1 MRRVLSLVLAVSASS
16 LPAQQGDRRGEV
28 QQPVP
33 AHIVIPPS
41 PILTPEESLATL
53 KVAPGYRVE
62 LVAADPL
69 IHDPVA
75 MTFGPDGRIWVAE
88 MRGYM
93 LDADGTGED
102 AKIGT
107 IAVLADTDGDG
118 RMDQRTVF
126 AEGLV
131 MPRAL
136 SLVDGG
142 LLVAEPPHLWY
153 LRDTDGDG
161 KADSKTEIAS
171 DYGQAGNPEHTAN
184 GLLRALD
191 NWIYSAKHD
200 VRFRYLGDGKFA
212 RENTVARGQWGIAQD
227 NYGRLHHNTNSDP
240 LQADVVPAEFLLRNP
255 NLAQPEGIRERV
267 VPADLRIWPGRV
279 TPGVNRGYQILN
291 EEGKIDAMT
300 AASGPLIYRGALF
313 PAGFR
318 DNAFVP
324 EPSANLVK
332 RIAIEDRA
340 DGTRLGRNVYDGAEF
355 LVSSDERFRP
365 VNVYEGPDGGIYI
378 VDIYRGILQHRIFLT
393 TFLRRQIEERGL
405 DKGVGLGRIYRIV
418 PEGAR
423 PSREAFDLSKES
435 SARLVARLSAPGGW
449 WRDTAQRLLVE
460 RRDPAATP
468 ALRALARNPDADPL
482 GRLHALWTLEGTGHV
497 DRETVLAAL
506 DATDAHVRADA
517 VRLAEPFLVHAGDTV
532 LADRVI
538 ALATDDSAHPR
549 VALHAAL
556 VLGSSTGPA
565 SLETLANLARLHG
578 EKPYLAG
585 ALVSGLAG
593 REAAFIDLVAADS
606 SAGKAASAVALATS
620 AVLRSKNVEQSSALF
635 ARLDPASASPD
646 WVRGAILDG
655 VQQFLPR
662 GGGRGRTVAVATTLP
677 AEPKGL
683 VALAA
688 AKSHPA
694 SERAAA
700 LLPSL
705 QWPGKEGFAA
715 PVVAARLNRN
725 ERTLFEKGQAQYAM
739 LCAACHQPNGQGM
752 PGLAPQ
758 LVNSRYVVGTADN
771 LARIILNGK
780 EGGGL
785 MMPPLGSLDDEAI
798 AGVMT
803 YLRRSW
809 GHTASTV
816 TPEAVKKV
824 REASSRRTQP
834 WNDEELLALAKE

>member
-1 MRRVLSLVLAVSASS
+1 MRRLLPLVLAVSVSTLS
-16 LPAQQGDRRGEV
+16 AQQGDRQGEV

-41 PILTPEESLATL
+41 PILTPEEALATL
-53 KVAPGYRVE
+53 KAAPGYRVE

-93 LDADGTGED
+93 QNADGIGED

-142 LLVAEPPHLWY
+142 LLVAEPPHLWFM
-153 LRDTDGDG
+153 RDTNGDG
-161 KADSKTEIAS
+161 KADTKTEVAS

-200 VRFRYLGDGKFA
+200 VRFRYLGDGKFT

-300 AASGPLIYRGALF
+300 AASGPLVYRGALF

-340 DGTRLGRNVYDGAEF
+340 DGTRVGRNVYDGAEF
-355 LVSSDERFRP
+355 LVSTDERFRP
-365 VNVYEGPDGGIYI
+365 VNVYEGPDGGIYV

-405 DKGVGLGRIYRIV
+405 DKGIGLGRIYRIV
-418 PEGAR
+418 PENAR

-435 SARLVARLSAPGGW
+435 SGQLVARLSSPGGW

-460 RRDPAATP
+460 RRDPSATP

-482 GRLHALWTLEGTGHV
+482 GRLHALWTLEGTGQL
-497 DRETVLAAL
+497 DRETLLAAL
-506 DATDAHVRADA
+506 NATDAHVRADA
-517 VRLAEPFLVHAGDTV
+517 VRLAEPFLAEPD
-532 LADRVI
+532 LAERVI
-538 ALATDDSAHPR
+538 SLASDNSAHPR
-549 VALHAAL
+549 VVLHAAL
-556 VLGSSTGPA
+556 VLGSSKEPA
-565 SLETLANLARLHG
+565 SLETFAKIARLHG

-585 ALVSGLAG
+585 AVVSGLAG

-606 SAGKAASAVALATS
+606 SANKAASVVALAAS
-620 AVLRSKNVEQSSALF
+620 AVLRSKNVEQSTALF
-635 ARLDPASASPD
+635 ARLDPASSSPD
-646 WVRGAILDG
+646 WVRSAVLDG

-688 AKSHPA
+688 AKSHSA

-700 LLPSL
+700 ILPSL

-715 PVVAARLNRN
+715 PVVAARMNRDQ
-725 ERTLFEKGQAQYAM
+725 RALFEKGQAQYAM

-758 LVNSRYVVGTADN
+758 LVNSRYVVGPSDN

-816 TPEAVKKV
+816 TPAAVKKV
-824 REASSRRTQP
+824 REDSTRRTQP
-834 WNDEELLALAKE
+834 WTDEELLALAKE